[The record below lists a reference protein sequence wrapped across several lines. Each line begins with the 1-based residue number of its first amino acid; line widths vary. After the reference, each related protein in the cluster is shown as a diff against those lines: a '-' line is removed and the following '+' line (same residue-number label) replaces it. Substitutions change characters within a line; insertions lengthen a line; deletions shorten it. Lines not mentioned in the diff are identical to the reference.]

1 MGKWY
6 CYLYLLCVDMSGMS
20 FLGYIE
26 SDILRV
32 ALRCF
37 VLSVVTAKSWENVE
51 EDESGNIVTKNMYNA
66 DKVSETVHNDE
77 DGPSECMVMSM
88 SMSV

>member
-1 MGKWY
+1 M
-6 CYLYLLCVDMSGMS
+6 
-20 FLGYIE
+20 
-26 SDILRV
+26 
-32 ALRCF
+32 
-37 VLSVVTAKSWENVE
+37 LSVVTAKSWENVE

-66 DKVSETVHNDE
+66 DKVSENVHNDE